1 MGLNLNN
8 VYQRPYVFKD
18 GKNLVRQKQDEEQSA
33 AQTHREEESSQNA
46 KSRGLQY
53 AEESN
58 QDGWQKMR
66 DRIQSQVRQNP
77 MQGPAVQSP
86 IQPKPVSDALKNV
99 TINIAQILKDFKNTA
114 VAIGTPQELKDEVE
128 GYLSLIEKQVSK
140 DNPNTRLVK
149 SNLKNA
155 STILDKYISETLNKD
170 SKVVENWVEA
180 LFLQQVD
187 YKYNEEEINP
197 QFAVKFPQGTAPAA
211 QSAEVTPSEPPKP
224 EIPED
229 KELKSLFVQA
239 KKLSYADEPKKSIE
253 IFQQAL
259 NRAVELGDSETES
272 KVYFEVGKIYDDYGY
287 MPQALTSYYEAVTS
301 TDDPQI
307 RTKAHFSM
315 GKIYDESNMVD
326 PALEHY
332 FVSIANGGKAEN
344 LVAQSTSLAKIG
356 NIYKDMYEQESLDY
370 YSLADGLASQTD
382 NARVK
387 GYVSS
392 GLGAAYEKFGEPQ
405 EALRAFKN
413 AVKYYDE
420 AKSPQRVAQ
429 NYVNAAEIMLD
440 YNSANKA
447 KGLLK
452 KAQVYAGK
460 ADDIELMS
468 KISEK
473 INKLG

>member
-8 VYQRPYVFKD
+8 VYQRPYVLKD
-18 GKNLVRQKQDEEQSA
+18 GKNFVKQKQDEERSA
-33 AQTHREEESSQNA
+33 AQADQESSKNS

-53 AEESN
+53 TEENSQN
-58 QDGWQKMR
+58 SGWQKVR
-66 DRIQSQVRQNP
+66 DQIQSRVRQTP
-77 MQGPAVQSP
+77 VQSP
-86 IQPKPVSDALKNV
+86 VQPKTASDV
-99 TINIAQILKDFKNTA
+99 TQNTAINIAQILKDFRNTA
-114 VAIGTPQELKDEVE
+114 VAIGTPQDLKDEVE
-128 GYLSLIEKQVSK
+128 GYLGLIEKQVTK

-155 STILDKYISETLNKD
+155 STILDKYISETLSKD
-170 SKVVENWVEA
+170 SKVVENWVDA
-180 LFLQQVD
+180 LFLQRIN
-187 YKYNEEEINP
+187 YKYNPEDINP
-197 QFAVKFPQGTAPAA
+197 QFSVKFPEGTTPAA
-211 QSAEVTPSEPPKP
+211 QPTEAQPVEPKP
-224 EIPED
+224 DLPVQED

-239 KKLSYADEPKKSIE
+239 KKLSFANDPKKSIE
-253 IFQQAL
+253 TYQKAL
-259 NRAVELGDSETES
+259 NRAVEVGDSDTES

-287 MPQALTSYYEAVTS
+287 LPQALTSYYEAVTS

-315 GKIYDESNMVD
+315 GQIYDESNMIN
-326 PALEHY
+326 PALDHY
-332 FVSIANGGKAEN
+332 FVSIANGGEAEN
-344 LVAQSTSLAKIG
+344 LVAQSTSLAKVG
-356 NIYKDMYEQESLDY
+356 NIYKDMYEHESLDY

-405 EALRAFKN
+405 EALKAFGN

-440 YNSANKA
+440 YNSTNKA

-452 KAQVYAGK
+452 KAQVYAGQ

-473 INKLG
+473 INKLAA